1 MVAGCISWVSSTPNS
16 LMSIDEIFLCC
27 DRDDRFYT
35 LNYTNHKENENGT

>member
-16 LMSIDEIFLCC
+16 LMRFFICC
-27 DRDDRFYT
+27 DRNDRFYT